1 MHSRADGKEPAEKKD
16 GTYRS
21 RGCPVEWS
29 LEKVSHVG
37 SRGPGLGLEE
47 PPKLPTLRVPQHH
60 KHTFGQALTHSLRII
75 CSLL

>member
-1 MHSRADGKEPAEKKD
+1 MHSRADGKEPVEKKD

-21 RGCPVEWS
+21 RGCPMEWS

-47 PPKLPTLRVPQHH
+47 PPN
-60 KHTFGQALTHSLRII
+60 
-75 CSLL
+75 SLLCGSHSTTNIPLAKPLLTA